1 MLKIEHVNI
10 TFNKNTVNE
19 RRALQDVSLTLE
31 SGDFVTV
38 IGSNGAGKS
47 TLLNVISGTYE
58 ADSGNVLL
66 DGKDITYLKEHR
78 RARKIGRLFQDP
90 LKGTAPHMTIEENL
104 GLAYSRGKKRGFS
117 MGVKKSDE
125 EFFREKLR
133 ELNLGLEDRLKTPM
147 GLLSGGQRQAVT
159 LLMATIVT
167 PALLLLDEHTAALDP
182 KTAEQVMRLTDE
194 IVKEHKITTLMI
206 THNIKNALEYG
217 NKTLVMSQG
226 KALMMLEGQ
235 ERANMTVEK
244 LMELYSSR
252 AEDSVTDKMIL
263 D

>member
-1 MLKIEHVNI
+1 MLKIEQVNI

-19 RRALQDVSLTLE
+19 RRALQDVNLTLE

-58 ADSGNVLL
+58 ADSGKVLL
-66 DGKDITYLKEHR
+66 DGKDITYLKEHK

-117 MGVKKSDE
+117 LGVKKSDE

-226 KALMMLEGQ
+226 RALMMLEGE

-244 LMELYSSR
+244 LMELYSST
-252 AEDSVTDKMIL
+252 AEDSFSDKMIL